1 MRRGVGAGGARR
13 GEGGREAIYEV
24 SKLREVKVAG
34 TANERTGQRYER
46 ERERE
51 RRRVGRRKRGEKEER
66 GREGTIKEVAS

>member
-1 MRRGVGAGGARR
+1 MGAGGARR

-51 RRRVGRRKRGEKEER
+51 GELEGER
-66 GREGTIKEVAS
+66 GARKKSEGERAR

>member
-51 RRRVGRRKRGEKEER
+51 REGELEGER
-66 GREGTIKEVAS
+66 GARKKSEGERAR

>member
-1 MRRGVGAGGARR
+1 M
-13 GEGGREAIYEV
+13 
-24 SKLREVKVAG
+24 KVAG

>member
-1 MRRGVGAGGARR
+1 MGAGGARR

-51 RRRVGRRKRGEKEER
+51 KESWKEKEGRERRAREREHDKRGGELNE
-66 GREGTIKEVAS
+66 

>member
-1 MRRGVGAGGARR
+1 MGAGGARR
-13 GEGGREAIYEV
+13 GEEGREAIYEV

-51 RRRVGRRKRGEKEER
+51 GELEGER
-66 GREGTIKEVAS
+66 GARKKSEGERAR